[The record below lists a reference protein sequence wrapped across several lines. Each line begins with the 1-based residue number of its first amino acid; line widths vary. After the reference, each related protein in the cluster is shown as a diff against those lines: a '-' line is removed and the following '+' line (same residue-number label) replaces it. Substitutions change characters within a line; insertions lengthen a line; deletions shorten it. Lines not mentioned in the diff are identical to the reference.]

1 MADWLKDVEGMTLKG
16 QIAVPY
22 TWWVGETGSRFLRG
36 IRDEKK
42 ILGNTCAKCGRTYVP
57 PRKNCGTCFVPME
70 DWVELSTEGVVES
83 FTIVHYPFEL
93 QPFDPPFAYVL
104 VRLEGGN
111 VSLAHVVQDGLD
123 SLKRGTRVRA
133 RFREERKGHIL
144 DIECFEVIGES

>member
-57 PRKNCGTCFVPME
+57 AQE
-70 DWVELSTEGVVES
+70 ELRHL
-83 FTIVHYPFEL
+83 FRAH
-93 QPFDPPFAYVL
+93 
-104 VRLEGGN
+104 GG
-111 VSLAHVVQDGLD
+111 LGGALH
-123 SLKRGTRVRA
+123 RRR
-133 RFREERKGHIL
+133 
-144 DIECFEVIGES
+144 C